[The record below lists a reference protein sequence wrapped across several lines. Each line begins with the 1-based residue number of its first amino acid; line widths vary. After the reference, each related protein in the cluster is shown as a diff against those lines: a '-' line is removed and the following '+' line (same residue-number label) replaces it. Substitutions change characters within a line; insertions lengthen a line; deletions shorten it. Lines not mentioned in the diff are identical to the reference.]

1 LQTLEAEMK
10 TLVLL
15 IAVVVAWVVAPPA
28 SLAGAFFSDG
38 YLGLTREELRAKLGP
53 PQKVRDRSAA
63 LRVYKYYSYDEWENV
78 LKDQIPGA
86 LGEDV
91 YMYVRD
97 KTHVRYSFQ
106 YAKEEKPDSDT
117 PTLIVKLVDIEFL
130 SPDPITGAVE
140 GPVAVPLAVPLKDVP
155 KLVPEFKP
163 SLADD
168 APTYR
173 SNLFIIMLQ
182 SETSKEALRLVK
194 ERNKEDYA
202 WSLSYR
208 LYATEPFP
216 PRITLN
222 ENVDRVEITVDSLQ
236 LIKDHNKLTHEA
248 MINPFSS
255 KAASLPPPPEPPQKK
270 IPRPRY
276 AP

>member
-1 LQTLEAEMK
+1 MRAV
-10 TLVLL
+10 VLL
-15 IAVVVAWVVAPPA
+15 LAGFIAWIVCPSDA
-28 SLAGAFFSDG
+28 LAGAFFSDG
-38 YLGLTREELRAKLGP
+38 YLGLTQQELRAKLGP
-53 PQKVRDRSAA
+53 PQKIRDRSAA
-63 LRVYKYYSYDEWENV
+63 LRVYRYYAYDEWENV

-86 LGEDV
+86 MGEDV
-91 YMYVRD
+91 YLYVRD

-106 YAKEEKPDSDT
+106 YAKEEKPNSDT

-130 SPDPITGAVE
+130 SPDPLTGAVE

-155 KLVPEFKP
+155 KLIPEFKP

-168 APTYR
+168 APAYR

-182 SETSKEALRLVK
+182 NETSKEALRLVK

-208 LYATEPFP
+208 LYAAEPFP
-216 PRITLN
+216 PRITLS
-222 ENVDRVEITVDSLQ
+222 ENVNRVEIAVDSLQ
-236 LIKDHNKLTHEA
+236 LINDHHKLTHEA
-248 MINPFSS
+248 MLNPFSS
-255 KAASLPPPPEPPQKK
+255 KATSLLPPPEPPKKK
-270 IPRPRY
+270 IPLPRY

>member
-1 LQTLEAEMK
+1 MRSATLILAGFL
-10 TLVLL
+10 TW
-15 IAVVVAWVVAPPA
+15 IASPA
-28 SLAGAFFSDG
+28 VSLAGAFFSDG
-38 YLGLTREELRAKLGP
+38 YLGLTQEELRAKLGP
-53 PQKVRDRSAA
+53 PHKIRDHSGA
-63 LRVYKYYSYDEWENV
+63 LRVYKYYSYEEWENV

-86 LGEDV
+86 VGEDV

-106 YAKEEKPDSDT
+106 YAKEEKLNSDT
-117 PTLIVKLVDIEFL
+117 PALIVKLVDIEFL
-130 SPDPITGAVE
+130 SPDPITGSVE

-155 KLVPEFKP
+155 KLIPEFKP

-182 SETSKEALRLVK
+182 NETSKEALRLVK

-208 LYATEPFP
+208 LYAAEPFP

-222 ENVDRVEITVDSLQ
+222 ENVNRVEIAVDSLQ
-236 LIKDHNKLTHEA
+236 LIRDHHKLTHEA
-248 MINPFSS
+248 MINPFSA
-255 KAASLPPPPEPPQKK
+255 KAASLPPPPEPPKKK
-270 IPRPRY
+270 IPLPRY

>member
-1 LQTLEAEMK
+1 MR

-15 IAVVVAWVVAPPA
+15 IAGVVAWVSAPA
-28 SLAGAFFSDG
+28 AALAGALFSDG
-38 YLGLTREELRAKLGP
+38 YLGLTQEELRAKLGP
-53 PQKVRDRSAA
+53 PQKIRDRSAA
-63 LRVYKYYSYDEWENV
+63 LRVYKYYAYDEWENV
-78 LKDQIPGA
+78 LKDQIPGV
-86 LGEDV
+86 LGEEV

-106 YAKEEKPDSDT
+106 YAKEEKPNSDT
-117 PTLIVKLVDIEFL
+117 PTLTVKLVDIEFL
-130 SPDPITGAVE
+130 SPDPITGSVE

-155 KLVPEFKP
+155 KLIPEFKP

-182 SETSKEALRLVK
+182 NETSKEALRLVK
-194 ERNKEDYA
+194 ERNKGDYA

-208 LYATEPFP
+208 LYTAEPFP

-222 ENVDRVEITVDSLQ
+222 ENVNRVEIAVDSLQ
-236 LIKDHNKLTHEA
+236 LIKDHHKLTHEA

-255 KAASLPPPPEPPQKK
+255 KAASLPPPAEPTKKK
-270 IPRPRY
+270 IPLPRY

>member
-1 LQTLEAEMK
+1 MRAI
-10 TLVLL
+10 VLL
-15 IAVVVAWVVAPPA
+15 FAGFVAGIAAPA
-28 SLAGAFFSDG
+28 AAHAGAFFSDG

-53 PQKVRDRSAA
+53 PHKVRDASAA

-86 LGEDV
+86 VGEDV
-91 YMYVRD
+91 YLYVRD
-97 KTHVRYSFQ
+97 KIHVRYSFQ
-106 YAKEEKPDSDT
+106 YAKEEKPDFDT

-130 SPDPITGAVE
+130 SPNPITGAVE
-140 GPVAVPLAVPLKDVP
+140 GPVADPLAVSLKDIP
-155 KLVPEFKP
+155 KLIPEFKP

-182 SETSKEALRLVK
+182 NETSKEALRLVK

-208 LYATEPFP
+208 LYAAEPFP
-216 PRITLN
+216 PRLTLN
-222 ENVDRVEITVDSLQ
+222 ENVSRVEIAVDSLQ
-236 LIKDHNKLTHEA
+236 LIKGHHKLTHEA
-248 MINPFSS
+248 MLNPFSS
-255 KAASLPPPPEPPQKK
+255 TAASFPPPPEPPKKK

>member
-1 LQTLEAEMK
+1 MRTI
-10 TLVLL
+10 VLL
-15 IAVVVAWVVAPPA
+15 IAGVVAWVSAPA
-28 SLAGAFFSDG
+28 AALAGALFSDG
-38 YLGLTREELRAKLGP
+38 YLGLTQEELRAKLGP
-53 PQKVRDRSAA
+53 PQKIRDRSAA
-63 LRVYKYYSYDEWENV
+63 LRVYKYYAYDEWENV

-106 YAKEEKPDSDT
+106 YAKEEKANSDT
-117 PTLIVKLVDIEFL
+117 PTLTVKLVDIEFL
-130 SPDPITGAVE
+130 SPDPLTGSVE

-155 KLVPEFKP
+155 KLIPEFKP

-182 SETSKEALRLVK
+182 NETSKEALRLVK
-194 ERNKEDYA
+194 QRNKEDYA

-208 LYATEPFP
+208 LYTAEPFP

-222 ENVDRVEITVDSLQ
+222 ENVNRVEIAVDSLQ
-236 LIKDHNKLTHEA
+236 LIKDHHKLTHEA

-255 KAASLPPPPEPPQKK
+255 KATSLPPLAEPTKKK
-270 IPRPRY
+270 IPLPRY

>member
-1 LQTLEAEMK
+1 MRTV
-10 TLVLL
+10 VLL
-15 IAVVVAWVVAPPA
+15 IVGLVAWVVAPAA
-28 SLAGAFFSDG
+28 SLAGALFSDG
-38 YLGLTREELRAKLGP
+38 YLGLTQEELRAKLGTP
-53 PQKVRDRSAA
+53 HKIRDKSAA
-63 LRVYKYYSYDEWENV
+63 LRVYKYYAFDEWENV

-86 LGEDV
+86 VGEDV
-91 YMYVRD
+91 YLYVRD

-106 YAKEEKPDSDT
+106 YAKEERPDSDT

-140 GPVAVPLAVPLKDVP
+140 GPVAVPLAVPLKEVP
-155 KLVPEFKP
+155 KLIPEFKP

-182 SETSKEALRLVK
+182 NETSKGALRLVK
-194 ERNKEDYA
+194 ERNKEDYT

-222 ENVDRVEITVDSLQ
+222 EIVNRVEIAIDSLQ
-236 LIKDHNKLTHEA
+236 LIKDHYKLTHEA
-248 MINPFSS
+248 MINPFSA
-255 KAASLPPPPEPPQKK
+255 KAASLPPPAESPKK
-270 IPRPRY
+270 TIPRPRY

>member
-1 LQTLEAEMK
+1 MK

-15 IAVVVAWVVAPPA
+15 VAVVVAWVVAPA
-28 SLAGAFFSDG
+28 SSLAGAFFSDG

-106 YAKEEKPDSDT
+106 YSKEEKPDSDT

-155 KLVPEFKP
+155 KLIPEFKP

-194 ERNKEDYA
+194 VRNKEDYA

-255 KAASLPPPPEPPQKK
+255 KAASLPPPPEPPKKK